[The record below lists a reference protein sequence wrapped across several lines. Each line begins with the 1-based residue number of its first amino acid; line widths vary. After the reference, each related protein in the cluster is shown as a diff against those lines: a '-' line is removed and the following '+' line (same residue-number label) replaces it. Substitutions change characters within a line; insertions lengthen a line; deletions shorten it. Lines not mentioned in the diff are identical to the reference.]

1 MKPNILIKLL
11 IFLIITSVSVFAA
24 SKGVSPSSVTAGN
37 TVRIY
42 LNGDKTLPSEYDIR
56 FSVNSSG
63 VVQMHNNQHQY
74 WYYNL
79 STKSGYEGTYTVHYY
94 LYKNGTQYGDLGT
107 SSFTVNAP
115 KPTFN
120 SGVAIYDTSGGFSLR
135 WNSASGGVSRYEL
148 YRSTSN
154 GSLGSRIYSGSATSH
169 TDTGL
174 SNGVTYYYTAKA
186 CNSSGCTQGTQ
197 DYKRYSAPK
206 PTFNSGVAIYDTS
219 GGFSLRWN
227 SASGGVS
234 RYELY
239 RSTSNGSLGSRI
251 YSGSA
256 TSHTD
261 TGLSNGVTYYY
272 TAKACNSSGCTQG
285 TQDYKRYSKPIPTI
299 TSTSIDKTTGYS
311 GDSFTFRANLSS
323 SLPSGY
329 NLYVN
334 FGSSNGWLS
343 QNQAGGHAKMDNHGS
358 YWNLSTV
365 INSTSTNKFRIG
377 IFDSNDRLVGSYSSA
392 KYFTVKQK
400 QETQYP
406 PSVSIQSADSSVNQ
420 DSTYQITLNFTD
432 KNNDLKNAF
441 VNWGDGT
448 TNSSVELSGGN
459 STKTFTHIFNK
470 AGNFTWKVVVHDH
483 RDVATSVQ
491 KMVTVSEKSI
501 SDTAILNLLNK
512 DSLIQKMNLSAHL
525 SNPISRSDAVVL
537 VDRMRALV
545 KNGIDK
551 NMQEYYN
558 PFADVPEDAEYLPSL
573 MRLAYYRSKS
583 FDGNPINK
591 YNSLFNPMRQ
601 MTREEFLAVALT
613 SFDIPKKDADL
624 SKFTDTTDMSDWAI
638 KYFKTAVYYGI
649 INGNNNRLL
658 AKDPI
663 SIQEAL
669 WILEGI
675 KEKFGANYPFYINSY
690 DIPESLD
697 VSQVLNKEIG
707 FEYEPKYYK
716 NDATPIDISKIGA
729 TKKDNYYILTVNST
743 IDTNNGASDYYWW
756 SANKGYFKE
765 VPSNGNYK
773 TVYFYPMSSKP
784 ETDYHITVHG
794 GDNLGYVGS
803 ATLIISKD
811 NFAYPEDLKAKNVLN
826 VVSAQFANVQ
836 IDNSLI
842 ANKIFTIDLSN
853 VEVKKSNLELG
864 IDQVVVIMVYKDDN
878 GNDRTYELFHGT
890 PSDKKARFIVGDYR
904 ELYGKS
910 VTLRVTL
917 YSQAK
922 KYTTSKTLTYA
933 PMFTI
938 KGKVYNAI
946 GGTKVSSVLIGGK
959 NIPLDENGEFYYHID
974 STQEVKQLE
983 IKTKENSEQNHFNP
997 IKIDLTYDS
1006 PSRYVVL
1013 VGKDIRPSLNLTISP
1028 IRVPS
1033 NKSVK
1038 FTLTS
1043 DTVIPPNAKIELD
1056 GSSCAG
1062 PKGMGTKKVETT
1074 CTTAS
1079 TDSIKYALMTINSA
1093 ALYGG
1098 GLSRTIIIDN
1108 DANADTNTT
1117 DSTKTLTLDP
1127 ITNLSIAEDT
1137 SGSNVTLNANDTAGN
1152 PITYTATSS
1161 DPSIATVSIVDGHL
1175 IVTPVANA
1183 SGVVNIEVNA
1193 TANGQSAT
1201 QSFQVNIAP
1210 VNDAPY
1216 IDSNLS
1222 NLTVKED
1229 SPSFSVDMN
1238 VSDVEGDALNVSVT
1252 TNNSKLVRI
1261 TPNWKGLLNQ
1271 AQYSG
1276 STLNFNLTLSKDA
1289 YGSATI
1295 EVNVDD
1301 GTALST
1307 KTFDLTVIP
1316 VNDAPKL
1323 SAVADRIYYKNFEDK
1338 SITLKTSDVDN
1349 TNFTYTAKALTKDV
1363 IGAIN
1368 IVGNT
1373 MIIQSLNDVYGD
1385 TNVSIMVSDGDLTDS
1400 KTFHI
1405 HVLSFE
1411 SGTTQE
1417 ETGPTEI
1424 TENNE
1429 SITYETPI
1437 GKDVKIVRIEDK
1449 NGTVEHKIE
1458 VGNTSVVEA
1467 VSDIVGSQ
1475 VETTSE
1481 GVRIRYDDMN
1491 VKAEADANVIGE
1503 ARHTLIINGQMI
1515 RAVSEVPGA
1524 KTRITRDNEGLIE
1537 ISTTL
1542 RTSKENISVIAKEDG
1557 TVKHILHSQGQDSTF
1572 SASIAG
1578 AKTNINSDGVTTQ
1591 VDIPATDSEEIR
1603 AVTTTKNDGSTT
1615 TRFEKIGSNGGI
1627 LKTFN
1632 TFDPSTPLPAGNSVD
1647 IELING
1653 QTYLKIE
1660 TPVTTDIKVK

>member
-135 WNSASGGVSRYEL
+135 WNSASGS
-148 YRSTSN
+148 
-154 GSLGSRIYSGSATSH
+154 
-169 TDTGL
+169 
-174 SNGVTYYYTAKA
+174 
-186 CNSSGCTQGTQ
+186 
-197 DYKRYSAPK
+197 
-206 PTFNSGVAIYDTS
+206 
-219 GGFSLRWN
+219 
-227 SASGGVS
+227 VS

-591 YNSLFNPMRQ
+591 YNSLFNPIRQ

-613 SFDIPKKDADL
+613 SFDIPQKDADL
-624 SKFTDTTDMSDWAI
+624 SKFTDATDMSDWAI

-649 INGNNNRLL
+649 INGNKNKLL
-658 AKDPI
+658 ARNPI
-663 SIQEAL
+663 NIQEAL
-669 WILEGI
+669 WILKGI
-675 KEKFGANYPFYINSY
+675 KEKFGANYPFDVNSY
-690 DIPESLD
+690 DTPESLD

-707 FEYEPKYYK
+707 FAYEPKYYK
-716 NDATPIDISKIGA
+716 SDAKPIDISKIST

-756 SANKGYFKE
+756 SADKGYFKE
-765 VPSNGNYK
+765 VPSSGNYK
-773 TVYFYPMSSKP
+773 TVYFYPMSSEP
-784 ETDYHITVHG
+784 ETDYHIIVHG
-794 GDNLGYVGS
+794 GDNLGYVDS
-803 ATLIISKD
+803 SILTISKD
-811 NFAYPEDLKAKNVLN
+811 NFAYPEDLKAKNVLS
-826 VVSAQFANVQ
+826 VVTAKFTNMQM
-836 IDNSLI
+836 DNSLI
-842 ANKIFTIDLSN
+842 ANKVFTVDLSN
-853 VEVKKSNLELG
+853 VKVKKTNLELG
-864 IDQVVVIMVYKDDN
+864 IDQVVVTMVYKDDN
-878 GNDRTYELFHGT
+878 GSDRTYELFHGT
-890 PSDKKARFIVGDYR
+890 PSDKKAQFIVGDYR
-904 ELYGKS
+904 ELYGKP
-910 VTLRVTL
+910 VTLKIAL

-922 KYTTSKTLTYA
+922 KYTVSKNLTYV

-938 KGKVYNAI
+938 KGKVYNAED
-946 GGTKVSSVLIGGK
+946 GTKVSSVLIGGK
-959 NIPLDENGEFYYHID
+959 NIPLDENGEFYYHVN
-974 STQEVKQLE
+974 STQEIKQLK
-983 IKTKENSEQNHFNP
+983 IKTNANSEQNNFVP
-997 IKIDLTYDS
+997 IKVDLTYDS
-1006 PSRYVVL
+1006 PSRYIVL
-1013 VGKDIRPSLNLTISP
+1013 VGEDARPSLNLTVSP
-1028 IRVPS
+1028 VRAPS
-1033 NKSVK
+1033 NKSVI
-1038 FTLTS
+1038 FTLSAS
-1043 DTVIPPNAKIELD
+1043 DSIPSDATIEMQDSSCGRPTGLGTKQVKIVCTTPTTNSVKYVLVKIHSSALYRD
-1056 GSSCAG
+1056 GS
-1062 PKGMGTKKVETT
+1062 
-1074 CTTAS
+1074 
-1079 TDSIKYALMTINSA
+1079 IKAIVVDKSL
-1093 ALYGG
+1093 
-1098 GLSRTIIIDN
+1098 N
-1108 DANADTNTT
+1108 D
-1117 DSTKTLTLDP
+1117 
-1127 ITNLSIAEDT
+1127 TNLSFQLNPIDDLVIDED
-1137 SGSNVTLNANDTAGN
+1137 SGKSNIVLATKDREGN
-1152 PITYTATSS
+1152 TITYTAKSSNTSV
-1161 DPSIATVSIVDGHL
+1161 ATVDVVDGHL
-1175 IVTPVANA
+1175 IISPVENA
-1183 SGVVNIEVNA
+1183 SGVVTIKVSAIVNGK
-1193 TANGQSAT
+1193 TKEQT
-1201 QSFQVNIAP
+1201 FKVNIIP
-1210 VNDAPY
+1210 VNDVPT
-1216 IDSNLS
+1216 IDTDLS
-1222 NLTVKED
+1222 DITIPED
-1229 SPSFSVDMN
+1229 TPSFKVDMN
-1238 VSDVEGDALNVSVT
+1238 VSDIDGDDLNITAESNDT
-1252 TNNSKLVRI
+1252 SIVRI
-1261 TPNWKGLLNQ
+1261 TPDWTNLVSEGTYDNQ
-1271 AQYSG
+1271 SLDFNITTIQNSNG
-1276 STLNFNLTLSKDA
+1276 SIKVTVSVKDDVLSNKKIF
-1289 YGSATI
+1289 Y
-1295 EVNVDD
+1295 V
-1301 GTALST
+1301 
-1307 KTFDLTVIP
+1307 TVTP
-1316 VNDAPKL
+1316 VNDVPVL
-1323 SAVADRIYYKNFEDK
+1323 NPIADKVYYKNFKDK
-1338 SITLKTSDVDN
+1338 TIILNATDIDSNKLTYSVQILKKN
-1349 TNFTYTAKALTKDV
+1349 IIKN
-1363 IGAIN
+1363 IN
-1368 IVGNT
+1368 ISNNK
-1373 MIIQSLNDVYGD
+1373 MIISSLPGVSGD
-1385 TNVSIMVSDGDLTDS
+1385 TNVTVMVSDGNLTDS
-1400 KTFHI
+1400 RTFHLQ
-1405 HVLSFE
+1405 VLPIMEDE
-1411 SGTTQE
+1411 SIWTVYGDKTQYIDE
-1417 ETGPTEI
+1417 
-1424 TENNE
+1424 NE
-1429 SITYETPI
+1429 STISETPI
-1437 GKDVKIVRIEDK
+1437 GTQVKIIRVEDK
-1449 NGTVEHKIE
+1449 NGSVEHKVKID
-1458 VGNTSVVEA
+1458 NKTVEA
-1467 VSDIVGSQ
+1467 ISDINGSLI
-1475 VETTSE
+1475 EKTLN
-1481 GVRIRYDDMN
+1481 GVRIRYVGAG
-1491 VKAEADANVIGE
+1491 VKAEAE
-1503 ARHTLIINGQMI
+1503 ATVTGQASHTLVTNGSIIHTTIKMI
-1515 RAVSEVPGA
+1515 GA
-1524 KTRITRDNEGLIE
+1524 QTKITHDENGLIE
-1537 ISTTL
+1537 IVTKYVTP
-1542 RTSKENISVIAKEDG
+1542 KERIFSIAKEDG
-1557 TVKHILHSQGQDSTF
+1557 TTENIVQKDKIETIIQSDIT
-1572 SASIAG
+1572 G
-1578 AKTNINSDGVTTQ
+1578 AKTTIDENNVKTQ
-1591 VDIPATDSEEIR
+1591 VDIFLEKEKHLKAIVMTDMNGNS
-1603 AVTTTKNDGSTT
+1603 V
-1615 TRFEKIGSNGGI
+1615 TRFEEIKDDGRI
-1627 LKTFN
+1627 LKSFD
-1632 TFDPSTPLPAGNSVD
+1632 TFDSSTPLPAGNKVEIKQINNLNYFV
-1647 IELING
+1647 IELPLSND
-1653 QTYLKIE
+1653 LKI
-1660 TPVTTDIKVK
+1660 K